1 MPSFRAPFHSA
12 PKRRHTP
19 LLWLSRTLG
28 LTNQTMSL
36 VSIIPDALWHAQH
49 PLKFGPLSLTTRMT
63 VVRLRDGTLWVHS
76 PIPPTSDIVDQL
88 QRIGRIRYVVAP
100 NKSHHLF
107 FLDFVN
113 AFPAAEGFVAEGLDL
128 KRPDLARFPR
138 VPRPEPWG
146 SELEGFFI
154 EGLPILNE
162 TAWFH
167 GDTGTL
173 ILTDLLFCFS
183 STNRGLAALVSK
195 LLGVYD
201 SLAMS
206 RTMKLAI
213 KDKNALMRT
222 VTPLLSFPIKR
233 VIVAH
238 DQIVEVDAAAKITKA
253 FAWLR

>member
-1 MPSFRAPFHSA
+1 MP
-12 PKRRHTP
+12 
-19 LLWLSRTLG
+19 
-28 LTNQTMSL
+28 L
-36 VSIIPDALWHAQH
+36 VPIVPDVLWHAQH

-63 VVRLRDGTLWVHS
+63 VVRLRDGSLWVHS
-76 PIPPTSDIVDQL
+76 PISPTSEIVDQL
-88 QRIGRIRYVVAP
+88 QTIGEVRYVVAP

-113 AFPAAEGFVAEGLDL
+113 AFPAAKGFVAEGLDA

-138 VPRPEPWG
+138 VPLPAPWG
-146 SELEGFFI
+146 AELEGFFI

-167 GDTGTL
+167 ADTETL

-183 STNRGLAALVSK
+183 STNRGLTALASK
-195 LLGVYD
+195 LLGVHGV
-201 SLAMS
+201 LAMS
-206 RTMKLAI
+206 RTMKLATR
-213 KDKNALMRT
+213 DKQALART
-222 VTPLLSFPIKR
+222 VAPLLTLPMKR

-238 DQIVEVDAAAKITKA
+238 DQIVEDDAAVKVAKA

>member
-1 MPSFRAPFHSA
+1 MP
-12 PKRRHTP
+12 
-19 LLWLSRTLG
+19 
-28 LTNQTMSL
+28 L
-36 VSIIPDALWHAQH
+36 VSIVPDALWHAQH

-63 VVRLRDGTLWVHS
+63 VVRLRDGSLWVHS
-76 PIPPTSDIVDQL
+76 PIPPTSGIVDQL
-88 QRIGRIRYVVAP
+88 QRIGQVRYVVAP

-107 FLDFVN
+107 FLDFLN
-113 AFPAAEGFVAEGLDL
+113 AFPAAEGFVAEGLDS

-138 VPRPEPWG
+138 VPRPAPWG
-146 SELEGFFI
+146 SQVEGFFI

-183 STNRGLAALVSK
+183 RTNHGLSALISK
-195 LLGVYD
+195 LLGVYG

-206 RTMKLAI
+206 RTMKLAT
-213 KDKNALMRT
+213 KDKQALLRT
-222 VTPLLSFPIKR
+222 TTPLLSLPIKR

-238 DQIVEVDAAAKITKA
+238 DQIVEVDAAIKVAKA